1 MNEKRI
7 YPSKKSIIKTSIIF
21 SLILL
26 LVMFGI
32 FSSRFSWAYVKDKDI
47 TPYIIQDIVV
57 LVAWLVI
64 SIASSF
70 VLLKKNYYTLTKS
83 CFIHHKLGKEVS
95 YSFSNIL
102 YIDEKY
108 STRHDTILF
117 YLNTGKSVFIVQDEE
132 KKLLNIFKKEAINV
146 VSREAFHA
154 KFPNIK
160 L

>member
-26 LVMFGI
+26 VVMYGI
-32 FSSRFSWAYVKDKDI
+32 FSSRFSWAYITDKDI
-47 TPYIIQDIVV
+47 APYIIQDVV
-57 LVAWLVI
+57 VIIAWLVVSLI
-64 SIASSF
+64 STF
-70 VLLKKNYYTLTKS
+70 VLLNKNYYTVTKS

-95 YSFSNIL
+95 YSFDNIL
-102 YIDEKY
+102 YIDDYY
-108 STRHDTILF
+108 SSKHDTILF
-117 YLNTGKSVFIVQDEE
+117 YMNTGKSVFIVQDKE
-132 KKLLNIFKKEAINV
+132 KRLLPLFQKEAKNV
-146 VSREAFHA
+146 ISREAFHA

>member
-32 FSSRFSWAYVKDKDI
+32 FSSRFSWAYVKDKEI

-64 SIASSF
+64 SIASSV

-102 YIDEKY
+102 YIDEEY
-108 STRHDTILF
+108 
-117 YLNTGKSVFIVQDEE
+117 
-132 KKLLNIFKKEAINV
+132 
-146 VSREAFHA
+146 
-154 KFPNIK
+154 
-160 L
+160 